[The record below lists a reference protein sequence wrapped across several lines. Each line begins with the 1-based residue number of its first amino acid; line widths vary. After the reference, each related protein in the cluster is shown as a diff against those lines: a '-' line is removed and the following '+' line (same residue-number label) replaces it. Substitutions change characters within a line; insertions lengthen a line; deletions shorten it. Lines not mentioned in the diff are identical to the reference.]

1 MAKLYIPKDCV
12 LEGNLSRIS
21 CHGDIVIEN
30 GINPSVVTSE
40 AGGIIFRGEADAL
53 RFEQISAATGVSF
66 RGKTVAVGTMSAE
79 EGEIEGDDFQCNEMT
94 FSNHLAFKAGTLRLQ
109 TLRAK
114 SAVIEADRIEI
125 DELVIEEDLI
135 LRGREVHVVQCSAGK
150 IQLSGQYQGE
160 RMTAIDGVHQ
170 EQGSITVRFLDT
182 RTYSAEDH
190 VRGMVAIST
199 AEDVRA
205 VGVRGFLRPDEFN
218 ILSGNNPGA
227 MEPSISK
234 PMPMEPLTAST
245 DDFSGPTMP
254 EDGGGEWLV
263 EAEPVVKDPEILH
276 HPNDPDQVDTRSMPT
291 GELELV
297 AADEE
302 NAFIPTHEFVPPEPM
317 PSVPNVVEDEGDATL
332 EGEDDDFEEGDDAA
346 FAGVTPSHEEVAAAE
361 QGFAT
366 NPAVEEQDMVG
377 IETEPSHDD
386 AQWKSVEELPES
398 IEATAEAAEAMRDV
412 AASSFD
418 GEESMIDDAAVQ
430 EINNEELAAFDADF
444 DDPELPQT
452 FDVQEVADESPV
464 PVEENQAFEEPTVV
478 GYEDE
483 ALHADISA
491 DDISADDISSDDIAA
506 DDISS
511 HDISADDIAVSEPEP
526 VVSTDEV
533 VREVVSDIRAD
544 DLMDND
550 ISAEDLQGDTGEFGQ
565 DFTPSTDIDAES
577 LSEMNDYMT
586 MTGEDDEFEAK
597 SAPEFGDIAAA
608 GDPEDFQSVPEFGN
622 TTDLDE
628 MAGHDVTA
636 DDLTSQPDPFPS
648 QPEIHENGDELDDAN
663 NSVDGLG
670 AGNSLNEDV
679 LAEQLNGILDQ
690 ICAFFPEK
698 NYPKFVGQIQRYVD
712 ERRFMILA
720 KERNKEA
727 VLSRIDKME
736 HEEISRLA
744 RSFYS
749 SLAEALQN

>member
-21 CHGDIVIEN
+21 HHGDIVIEN
-30 GINPSVVTSE
+30 DINPSVLTSE
-40 AGGIIFRGEADAL
+40 AGGIIFRGEAQSL

-66 RGKTVAVGTMSAE
+66 RGKTVAVGTMSGE
-79 EGEIEGDDFQCNEMT
+79 EGEIEGDDFQCNQMT
-94 FSNHLAFKAGTLRLQ
+94 FSNHLALKAGHLRLQ
-109 TLRAK
+109 TLHAK
-114 SAVIEADRIEI
+114 SAVIEADCIEI

-150 IQLSGQYQGE
+150 VQLSGQYQGE

-182 RTYSAEDH
+182 RAYSAEDH

-199 AEDVRA
+199 AEEVRA

-234 PMPMEPLTAST
+234 PMPMEPLASEP
-245 DDFSGPTMP
+245 DVFAGPSMAH
-254 EDGGGEWLV
+254 DGGEGWLV
-263 EAEPVVKDPEILH
+263 EAEPVAKDPNILH
-276 HPNDPDQVDTRSMPT
+276 HPNDPDQIDTRSMPT

-302 NAFIPTHEFVPPEPM
+302 NAFVPTHEFVPPEPT
-317 PSVPNVVEDEGDATL
+317 PSVPDVVEDDNESTL
-332 EGEDDDFEEGDDAA
+332 EQEDDDLADMSDEDFDA
-346 FAGVTPSHEEVAAAE
+346 TPADQV
-361 QGFAT
+361 FAT

-377 IETEPSHDD
+377 VETEPSDDD
-386 AQWKSVEELPES
+386 ARWNSVEELPQS
-398 IEATAEAAEAMRDV
+398 IEATTDAAEAMMEV

-418 GEESMIDDAAVQ
+418 GEESMIDDAAVH
-430 EINNEELAAFDADF
+430 EMNSEELAAFDDDF
-444 DDPELPQT
+444 DDAELPQT
-452 FDVQEVADESPV
+452 FDVDDMADDAATDETD
-464 PVEENQAFEEPTVV
+464 QDDDRDDFEEPTVV
-478 GYEDE
+478 DYEE
-483 ALHADISA
+483 GALQADISA
-491 DDISADDISSDDIAA
+491 DDV
-506 DDISS
+506 
-511 HDISADDIAVSEPEP
+511 AVSEPEP
-526 VVSTDEV
+526 MVSTDAV

-544 DLMDND
+544 DLLDND
-550 ISAEDLQGDTGEFGQ
+550 ISAEDLQADTGEFDQG
-565 DFTPSTDIDAES
+565 FVPSTDIDAES
-577 LSEMNDYMT
+577 LSEMNDFMT

-597 SAPEFGDIAAA
+597 PTPEFGDIAAA

-622 TTDLDE
+622 TTDLDD

-648 QPEIHENGDELDDAN
+648 QPEIHDNGDELDDAN
-663 NSVDGLG
+663 SSVDGLG
-670 AGNSLNEDV
+670 VGNSLNEDA
-679 LAEQLNGILDQ
+679 LADQLNGILDQ

-736 HEEISRLA
+736 HDEISRLA
-744 RSFYS
+744 RLFYN